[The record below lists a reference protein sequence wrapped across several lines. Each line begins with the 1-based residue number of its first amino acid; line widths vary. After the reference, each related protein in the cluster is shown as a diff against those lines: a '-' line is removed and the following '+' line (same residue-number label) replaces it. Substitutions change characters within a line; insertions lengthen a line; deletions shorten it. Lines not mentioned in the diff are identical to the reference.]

1 MWLKHL
7 NKVAMTKFNTKRLQH
22 GVLEEHVHF
31 QRHWLKFGSFLHLV
45 LKLKIFLVWLKIH
58 GTHMLEICW
67 NSSLDK
73 TSLPNQMN
81 HLFASFLLKTYE
93 GFPSCPSCS
102 RWNTHR
108 SPSLWQPQLHRANS
122 ALLFFQI
129 ACESTG
135 VCKTSTDCV
144 PCWLSTAVWIMS
156 SLTCYLRGGSLV
168 YNLRKHS
175 T

>member
-1 MWLKHL
+1 MSPSFCLEANINCSGKCDL
-7 NKVAMTKFNTKRLQH
+7 NTNKSAIAKFNTKRLQH

-31 QRHWLKFGSFLHLV
+31 QRNWLKFGSFLQLV

-73 TSLPNQMN
+73 TRLPNQMN

-102 RWNTHR
+102 GWDTHR
-108 SPSLWQPQLHRANS
+108 SPSLWQPQLHRATR
-122 ALLFFQI
+122 ALLSF
-129 ACESTG
+129 S
-135 VCKTSTDCV
+135 K
-144 PCWLSTAVWIMS
+144 
-156 SLTCYLRGGSLV
+156 
-168 YNLRKHS
+168 
-175 T
+175 